1 MGSTCK
7 KHLVSA
13 RSWLMGGRSKNNFI
27 FPYLNPNH
35 MRTLILTTAAALLFC
50 ATSTQAQDKAAPA
63 PAKTTEMKAA
73 PKVDQLAEEK
83 SAISQELKTTA
94 GMASEITAQANKLS
108 SIGEAADKER
118 LMKVI
123 DGAKGIEGNITEQLN
138 MVAKADASNSAEIF
152 AKAKEVNAN
161 SLTTLGELKGQL
173 SPEKK

>member
-1 MGSTCK
+1 VQQALGFGTKLVNGSSIEK
-7 KHLVSA
+7 PFH
-13 RSWLMGGRSKNNFI
+13 

-35 MRTLILTTAAALLFC
+35 MRTLILTTAAALLLC

-73 PKVDQLAEEK
+73 PLVDQLAAER
-83 SAISQELKTTA
+83 SAISQELKNTV
-94 GMASEITAQANKLS
+94 GMASEITAQANKLA

-152 AKAKEVNAN
+152 ANAKEVNAN
-161 SLTTLGELKGQL
+161 SLTSLGELKGQL